1 MVISKHTERRNGQRQ
16 REHRSCLSFRG
27 FLAASCCCYCF
38 NHKNANGLVS
48 AFLPQSS
55 GQYPRTTSTKTA
67 TEISTATT
75 GVFSSGFR
83 DEFKQ
88 LLKFRRDVR
97 RFDKDLPVSE
107 ELLADILPVAFN
119 TAPSVGLSEPWRIV
133 RVESQA
139 ARERVLQNFIRCN
152 QAALEGYSE
161 EQVET
166 NQHEPPMGGDNA
178 GSVAAATTPKHKSKK
193 DLYASLK
200 LSGMCEAPVQLAI
213 FCDEGTSKGSGLGS
227 QTMPEMKRYSVVC
240 AIQSFWLLAR
250 SVGLGVGWVSIL
262 DPKQLIAD
270 LHLDRDDSSAV
281 GGEVHDESPAHAWTL
296 VGYLCV
302 GYPDEKEL
310 DGSRPELERF
320 GWEER
325 RGKGLPPT
333 INSTRSGDLDDIGQD
348 DRFHFYRD
356 LPIKVV

>member
-1 MVISKHTERRNGQRQ
+1 M
-16 REHRSCLSFRG
+16 
-27 FLAASCCCYCF
+27 
-38 NHKNANGLVS
+38 VS
-48 AFLPQSS
+48 AFLAQSRR
-55 GQYPRTTSTKTA
+55 QYPRTTSTRTTA
-67 TEISTATT
+67 IGA
-75 GVFSSGFR
+75 FSSGFH

-88 LLKFRRDVR
+88 LLKLRRDVR

-107 ELLADILPVAFN
+107 ELLADTLRVAFN

-133 RVESQA
+133 RVESQG

-152 QAALEGYSE
+152 EAALEGYSE
-161 EQVET
+161 DKLEVSS
-166 NQHEPPMGGDNA
+166 NKHEPIAGDNA
-178 GSVAAATTPKHKSKK
+178 GSVPVATPAKQKSKK

-200 LSGMCEAPVQLAI
+200 LSGMKEALVHLAI
-213 FCDEGTSKGSGLGS
+213 FCDEGTSKGSGLGA
-227 QTMPEMKRYSVVC
+227 QTMPETKRYSVVC

-250 SVGLGVGWVSIL
+250 SRGLGVGWVSIL
-262 DPKQLIAD
+262 DPKQLVVD
-270 LHLDRDDSSAV
+270 LNLDRDDYGL
-281 GGEVHDESPAHAWTL
+281 GGGVHDESPAHSWTL

-302 GYPDEKEL
+302 GYPDGKEM

-333 INSTRSGDLDDIGQD
+333 INSISTVDIDDK
-348 DRFHFYRD
+348 FHFYRD